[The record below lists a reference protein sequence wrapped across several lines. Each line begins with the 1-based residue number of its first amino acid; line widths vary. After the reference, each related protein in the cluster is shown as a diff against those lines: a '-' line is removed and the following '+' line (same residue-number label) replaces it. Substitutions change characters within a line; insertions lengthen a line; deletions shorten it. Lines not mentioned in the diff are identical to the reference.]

1 MSIRKIS
8 KLTLVLSVFIVYNYL
23 LVIKK
28 REGVI
33 NLPIIIK
40 AKKNQSTG
48 DIIRQFK
55 KASAGAGTVQI
66 VKDRRYFAKP
76 SRLKATATAE
86 RSRLKKRAHSLKKRK
101 NVSPNALARIQ
112 QRLGA

>member
-1 MSIRKIS
+1 MI
-8 KLTLVLSVFIVYNYL
+8 Y
-23 LVIKK
+23 
-28 REGVI
+28 
-33 NLPIIIK
+33 LPIIIK

-55 KASAGAGTVQI
+55 KASASAGTVQI

-76 SRLKATATAE
+76 SRIKADLTAD
-86 RSRLKKRAHSLKKRK
+86 RSRLKKRARSLKNRK
-101 NVSPNALARIQ
+101 NVSPTALVRIN